1 MANRERRI
9 LIVESEEA
17 RAAHLADYLSN
28 NGYFVSAAVSCGRE
42 AVEIATNAC
51 PDLALVD
58 INLGGDRDGPDVGKH
73 LAGRFDVPVLYL
85 TDVINGDL
93 LERARATGP
102 FGYLLRPFDLR
113 QLHLNIQAAFHARGR
128 ESRLR
133 YTTKRL
139 KRIIGKY
146 RDLTRLMKTVFNSM
160 SEGVIAVD
168 ENRVPLFNNSSAQRI
183 GGAYSLEKDI
193 DKWAEKYGIFQSDG
207 ETPLN
212 EDESPLALAVNG
224 IATDGVEVFIRN
236 EERPDGVHVSVS
248 GRPLLGKAGVF
259 KGGVIV
265 GRDVTRLKRAEA
277 ELGLAVAKHRNQ
289 ARLMDA
295 VFNSM
300 DEGVVAIDENCRIVF
315 SNSSARRIGGDLQME
330 ADIWKWAEIYGV
342 FLPDGETP
350 FPFEASPVASAL
362 KGKATD
368 EVDALIRN
376 EFKPE
381 GVHIRIRS
389 RPLLGDGGISRGAV
403 LVFRD
408 VTESVAAEQA
418 IERAFDQGR
427 LEMVDTI
434 LHNIGNAM
442 NSVTTGIETVRRN
455 LLANRAGRRLSA
467 LAKAIRTHRNDW
479 VAYIN
484 SDPQGQ
490 KALPFVIELAEDF
503 DRLNNYLMTTV
514 GRVSDQAN
522 HIADIIRT
530 QKAID
535 CSDMDCKDIDLYE
548 ALSGAFRVL
557 RESLNRRGIRTD
569 VDCGNAPHE
578 INVRE
583 SQFHQMLVNL
593 VKNAIEAIDDL
604 GIKGAKRGTPQ
615 IQISAR
621 IERDELVIEV
631 IDTGIGIDAKDTGKL
646 FMPGY
651 TTKDSG
657 TGLGLHSAANF
668 VIACGGRI
676 EPLSEGAGNGATI
689 RVTLPLSTVAPHAI
703 TT

>member
-1 MANRERRI
+1 M
-9 LIVESEEA
+9 IVESAET
-17 RAAHLADYLSN
+17 RAAHLADYLSE

-42 AVEIATNAC
+42 AVDIAANAR

-58 INLGGDRDGPDVGKH
+58 VNLGGDPDGPDVGNQ

-85 TDVINGDL
+85 TDVIHGDL
-93 LERARATGP
+93 IERATATGP

-113 QLHLNIQAAFHARGR
+113 QLHLNIQAALHARHR
-128 ESRLR
+128 ECRLR
-133 YTTKRL
+133 DTTRRM

-168 ENRVPLFNNSSAQRI
+168 ENRMPLFNNSSAQRI
-183 GGAYSLEKDI
+183 GGDYPLEKDFH
-193 DKWAEKYGIFQSDG
+193 KWPEKYGIFQPDQESLVLAD
-207 ETPLN
+207 ETP
-212 EDESPLALAVNG
+212 PALAVKG
-224 IATDGVEVFIRN
+224 ISTDGVEMFIRN
-236 EERPDGVHVSVS
+236 EKKPDGVHISVS
-248 GRPLLGKAGVF
+248 GRPLRGKGGVLN
-259 KGGVIV
+259 GGVIV
-265 GRDVTRLKRAEA
+265 ARDVTRLKHAEA
-277 ELGLAVAKHRNQ
+277 ELERTMERLRDQ
-289 ARLMDA
+289 AQLMDT

-300 DEGVVAIDENCRIVF
+300 EEGVVAVNESGRILL
-315 SNSSARRIGGDLQME
+315 SNSSARRIGGDLPLVKE
-330 ADIWKWAEIYGV
+330 IWKWAEVYGV
-342 FLPDGETP
+342 FLPDGKTL
-350 FPFEASPVASAL
+350 FPFENSPVASAL

-408 VTESVAAEQA
+408 VTESVAAEEA

-455 LLANRAGRRLSA
+455 LRANRAGRRLSA
-467 LAKAIRTHRNDW
+467 LAEAIRTHRNDW
-479 VAYIN
+479 VAYIE

-490 KALPFVIELAEDF
+490 KVLPFVIELAEDF
-503 DRLNNYLMTTV
+503 DRLNNDLRRTV
-514 GRVSDQAN
+514 GRVSHQAN
-522 HIADIIRT
+522 RIADIIRT

-535 CSDMDCKDIDLYE
+535 RSDMDRKDIDLYE

-557 RESLNRRGIRTD
+557 RESLKRRGIRTG
-569 VDCGNAPHE
+569 VDCGNAPRE
-578 INVRE
+578 IRVRE

-593 VKNAIEAIDDL
+593 VKNAMEAIEDL
-604 GIKGAKRGTPQ
+604 GIKEAKRGTAQ

-621 IERDELVIEV
+621 IERDDLVIEV
-631 IDTGIGIDAKDTGKL
+631 TDTGIGIDSKDTGKL

-651 TTKDSG
+651 TTKESG
-657 TGLGLHSAANF
+657 SGLGLHSAANF

-689 RVTLPLSTVAPHAI
+689 RVILPLSTVAPEVSS
-703 TT
+703 T